1 MSEQVLTVVA
11 RVVAKPDTVEQ
22 VKEMLTGL
30 VGPTRQEPGC
40 IDYVLHQSKS
50 DARSFLFFENWK
62 SQADL
67 DAHLQTPYLQA
78 FVAKA
83 DEVLAEPLDVTLWYV
98 VGQ

>member
-1 MSEQVLTVVA
+1 MSEHVLTVVA
-11 RVVAKPDTVEQ
+11 RVVAKHDTVEQ
-22 VKEMLTGL
+22 VREMLMGL

-67 DAHLQTPYLQA
+67 DAHLQKPYLQA
-78 FVAKA
+78 FVGKA
-83 DEVLAEPLDVTLWYV
+83 DEVLAEPLDITLWHV